1 MNPDLLDKA
10 AQWTWRGRH
19 WTDLAMGAYYGG
31 WVVMGALTPLL
42 DVQSAASAAFAMA
55 SAVLGAVALAALA
68 ARARRVEVVIMLALT
83 ALTAAQAIALLTV
96 GTHEADEAGVRLM
109 LAPFSMVAVAGWRHR
124 ETLLADLRARR
135 DAGE

>member
-1 MNPDLLDKA
+1 MTPDLLDKA

-31 WVVMGALTPLL
+31 WVTMGALTPLL
-42 DVQSAASAAFAMA
+42 DVQFAAFAMA

-68 ARARRVEVVIMLALT
+68 ARARRVEVVIMLGLT

-96 GTHEADEAGVRLM
+96 GTPEDDEAGVRLM

>member
-31 WVVMGALTPLL
+31 WVTMGALTPLL
-42 DVQSAASAAFAMA
+42 DVQFAAFAMA

-68 ARARRVEVVIMLALT
+68 ARARRVEVVIMLGLT

>member
-42 DVQSAASAAFAMA
+42 DLQFAAFAMA

-68 ARARRVEVVIMLALT
+68 ARARRAEVAMMCGLT
-83 ALTAAQAIALLTV
+83 ALTIAQAIALLTV
-96 GTHEADEAGVRLM
+96 GTHEADEAGVRLL
-109 LAPFSMVAVAGWRHR
+109 LAPFSMLSVAGWRHR

>member
-1 MNPDLLDKA
+1 MTPDLLDKA

-31 WVVMGALTPLL
+31 WVTMGALTPLL
-42 DVQSAASAAFAMA
+42 DVQVAAFAMA
-55 SAVLGAVALAALA
+55 SAVLGAVALGALA
-68 ARARRVEVVIMLALT
+68 ARARRVEVVIMLGLT

-96 GTHEADEAGVRLM
+96 GTHEADEAGIRLL
-109 LAPFSMVAVAGWRHR
+109 LAPFSMLPVAGWRHR

>member
-1 MNPDLLDKA
+1 MTPDLLDKA

-31 WVVMGALTPLL
+31 WVTMGALTPLW
-42 DVQSAASAAFAMA
+42 DVQFAAFAMA
-55 SAVLGAVALAALA
+55 SAVLGAVALGALA
-68 ARARRVEVVIMLALT
+68 ARARRVEVVIMLGLT
-83 ALTAAQAIALLTV
+83 ALTAAQAIALLTI
-96 GTHEADEAGVRLM
+96 GTHEADEAGIRLL

>member
-42 DVQSAASAAFAMA
+42 DVQVAAFAMA

-68 ARARRVEVVIMLALT
+68 ARARRVEVVIMLGLT
-83 ALTAAQAIALLTV
+83 ALTAAQAIALLTI
-96 GTHEADEAGVRLM
+96 GTHEADAAGVRLM

>member
-1 MNPDLLDKA
+1 MTPDLLDKA

-31 WVVMGALTPLL
+31 WVTMGALTPLL
-42 DVQSAASAAFAMA
+42 DVQFAAFAMA
-55 SAVLGAVALAALA
+55 SAVLGAVALGALA
-68 ARARRVEVVIMLALT
+68 ARARRVEVVIMLGLT

-96 GTHEADEAGVRLM
+96 GTHEADAAGVRLM

-135 DAGE
+135 DAGD

>member
-1 MNPDLLDKA
+1 MTPDLLDKA

-42 DVQSAASAAFAMA
+42 DVQFAAFAMA
-55 SAVLGAVALAALA
+55 SAVLGAVALGALA
-68 ARARRVEVVIMLALT
+68 ARARRVEVVIMLGLT

-96 GTHEADEAGVRLM
+96 GTHEADEAGIRLL
-109 LAPFSMVAVAGWRHR
+109 LAPFSMVPVAGWRHR

>member
-1 MNPDLLDKA
+1 MTPDLLDKA

-31 WVVMGALTPLL
+31 WVTMGALTPLL
-42 DVQSAASAAFAMA
+42 DVQFAAFAMA

-68 ARARRVEVVIMLALT
+68 ARARRVEVVIMLGLT
-83 ALTAAQAIALLTV
+83 ALTAAQAIALLTI
-96 GTHEADEAGVRLM
+96 GTPEDDEAGVRLM

>member
-31 WVVMGALTPLL
+31 WVTMGALTPLL
-42 DVQSAASAAFAMA
+42 DVQFAAFAMA
-55 SAVLGAVALAALA
+55 SAVLGAVALGALA
-68 ARARRVEVVIMLALT
+68 ARARRVEVVIMLGLT
-83 ALTAAQAIALLTV
+83 ALTAAQAIALLTI
-96 GTHEADEAGVRLM
+96 GTPEDDAAGVRLM

>member
-31 WVVMGALTPLL
+31 WVTMGALTPLL
-42 DVQSAASAAFAMA
+42 DVQFAAFAMA
-55 SAVLGAVALAALA
+55 SAVLGAVALGALA
-68 ARARRVEVVIMLALT
+68 ARARRVEVVIMLGLT

-96 GTHEADEAGVRLM
+96 GTHEADAAGVRLI

>member
-1 MNPDLLDKA
+1 MTPDLLDKA

-42 DVQSAASAAFAMA
+42 DLQVAAFAMA

-68 ARARRVEVVIMLALT
+68 ARARRVEVVIMLGLT
-83 ALTAAQAIALLTV
+83 ALTAVEAIALLTI
-96 GTHEADEAGVRLM
+96 GTHEADAAGVRLM

>member
-1 MNPDLLDKA
+1 MTPDLLDRA

-31 WVVMGALTPLL
+31 WVTMGALTPLL
-42 DVQSAASAAFAMA
+42 DVQFAAFAMA
-55 SAVLGAVALAALA
+55 SAVLGAVALGALA
-68 ARARRVEVVIMLALT
+68 ARARRVEVVIMLGLT

>member
-1 MNPDLLDKA
+1 
-10 AQWTWRGRH
+10 
-19 WTDLAMGAYYGG
+19 MGAYYGG

-42 DVQSAASAAFAMA
+42 DVQFAAFAMA
-55 SAVLGAVALAALA
+55 SAVLGAVALGALA
-68 ARARRVEVVIMLALT
+68 ARARRVEVVIMLGLT

>member
-42 DVQSAASAAFAMA
+42 DLQVAAFAMA

-68 ARARRVEVVIMLALT
+68 ARARRVEVVIMLGLT
-83 ALTAAQAIALLTV
+83 ALTAVEAIALLTI
-96 GTHEADEAGVRLM
+96 GTHEADAAGVRLM

-135 DAGE
+135 EAGE

>member
-1 MNPDLLDKA
+1 MTPDLLDKA

-31 WVVMGALTPLL
+31 WVTMGALTPLL
-42 DVQSAASAAFAMA
+42 DVQVAAFAMA

-68 ARARRVEVVIMLALT
+68 ARARRVEVVIMLGLT

-96 GTHEADEAGVRLM
+96 GTHEADAAGVRLM

>member
-31 WVVMGALTPLL
+31 WVTMGALTPH
-42 DVQSAASAAFAMA
+42 VQFAAFASA

-68 ARARRVEVVIMLALT
+68 ARARRVEVVIMLGLT
-83 ALTAAQAIALLTV
+83 ALTAVEAIALLTV

>member
-1 MNPDLLDKA
+1 MTPDLLDKA

-31 WVVMGALTPLL
+31 WVTMGALTPLL
-42 DVQSAASAAFAMA
+42 DVQFAAFAMA

-68 ARARRVEVVIMLALT
+68 ARARRVEVVLMLGLT

>member
-1 MNPDLLDKA
+1 MTPDLLDKA

-31 WVVMGALTPLL
+31 WVTMGALTPLL
-42 DVQSAASAAFAMA
+42 DVQFAAFAMA
-55 SAVLGAVALAALA
+55 SAVLGAVALGALA
-68 ARARRVEVVIMLALT
+68 ARARRVEVVLMLGLT

-96 GTHEADEAGVRLM
+96 GTHEADEAGIRLM

>member
-1 MNPDLLDKA
+1 MTTDLLDKDA
-10 AQWTWRGRH
+10 PWTWRGRH

-31 WVVMGALTPLL
+31 WVTMGALTPLL
-42 DVQSAASAAFAMA
+42 DVQFAAFAMA

-68 ARARRVEVVIMLALT
+68 ARARRVEVVIMLGLT
-83 ALTAAQAIALLTV
+83 ALTAAQAIALLTI
-96 GTHEADEAGVRLM
+96 GTPEDDEAGVRLM

>member
-1 MNPDLLDKA
+1 MTPDLLDKA

-31 WVVMGALTPLL
+31 WVTMGALTPLL
-42 DVQSAASAAFAMA
+42 DVQFAAFAMA

-68 ARARRVEVVIMLALT
+68 ARARRAEVAMMCGLT
-83 ALTAAQAIALLTV
+83 ALTIAQAIALLTV
-96 GTHEADEAGVRLM
+96 GTHEADEAGIRLM

>member
-1 MNPDLLDKA
+1 MTPDLLDKA

-31 WVVMGALTPLL
+31 WVTMGALTPLL
-42 DVQSAASAAFAMA
+42 DVQFAAFAMA
-55 SAVLGAVALAALA
+55 SAVLGAVALGALA
-68 ARARRVEVVIMLALT
+68 ARARRVEVVIMLGLT
-83 ALTAAQAIALLTV
+83 ALTAAQAIALLTI
-96 GTHEADEAGVRLM
+96 GTHEADAAGVRLM

-135 DAGE
+135 AAGE

>member
-1 MNPDLLDKA
+1 MTPDLLDRA

-31 WVVMGALTPLL
+31 WVTMGALTPLL
-42 DVQSAASAAFAMA
+42 DVQFAAFAMA
-55 SAVLGAVALAALA
+55 SAVLGAVALGALA
-68 ARARRVEVVIMLALT
+68 ARARRVEVVIMLGLT

-96 GTHEADEAGVRLM
+96 GTHEADEAGIRLM

>member
-31 WVVMGALTPLL
+31 WVTMGALTPLL
-42 DVQSAASAAFAMA
+42 DVQVAAFAMA

-68 ARARRVEVVIMLALT
+68 ARARRVEVVIMLGLT

-96 GTHEADEAGVRLM
+96 GTHEADAAGVRLI

>member
-1 MNPDLLDKA
+1 MTPDLLDKA

-31 WVVMGALTPLL
+31 WVTMGALTPLL
-42 DVQSAASAAFAMA
+42 DVQFAAFAMA
-55 SAVLGAVALAALA
+55 SAVLGAVALGALA
-68 ARARRVEVVIMLALT
+68 ARARRVEVVIMLGLT

-96 GTHEADEAGVRLM
+96 GTHEADEAGIRLM

>member
-31 WVVMGALTPLL
+31 WVTMGALTPLL
-42 DVQSAASAAFAMA
+42 DVQFAAFALA
-55 SAVLGAVALAALA
+55 SAVLGAVALGALA
-68 ARARRVEVVIMLALT
+68 ARARRVEVVLMLGLT

-96 GTHEADEAGVRLM
+96 GTHEADEAGIRLM

>member
-1 MNPDLLDKA
+1 MTPDLLDRA

-31 WVVMGALTPLL
+31 WVTMGALTPLL
-42 DVQSAASAAFAMA
+42 DVQFAAFALA
-55 SAVLGAVALAALA
+55 SAVLGAVALGALA
-68 ARARRVEVVIMLALT
+68 ARARRVEVVIMLGLT

-96 GTHEADEAGVRLM
+96 GTPEDDEAGVRLM

-135 DAGE
+135 AAGE

>member
-31 WVVMGALTPLL
+31 WVTMGALTPLL
-42 DVQSAASAAFAMA
+42 DVQFAAFAMA
-55 SAVLGAVALAALA
+55 SAVLGAVALGALA
-68 ARARRVEVVIMLALT
+68 ARARRVEVVIMLGLT

>member
-1 MNPDLLDKA
+1 MTPDLLDKA

-31 WVVMGALTPLL
+31 WVTMGALTPLL
-42 DVQSAASAAFAMA
+42 DVQFAAFAMA
-55 SAVLGAVALAALA
+55 SAVLGAVALGALA
-68 ARARRVEVVIMLALT
+68 ARARRVEVVLMLGLT

>member
-42 DVQSAASAAFAMA
+42 DLQVAAFAMA

-68 ARARRVEVVIMLALT
+68 ARARRVEVVIMLGLT

>member
-42 DVQSAASAAFAMA
+42 DLQVAAFAMA

-68 ARARRVEVVIMLALT
+68 ARARRVEVVIMLGLT
-83 ALTAAQAIALLTV
+83 ALTAVEAIALLTI
-96 GTHEADEAGVRLM
+96 GTHEADAAGVRLM

>member
-42 DVQSAASAAFAMA
+42 DVQFAAFASA

-68 ARARRVEVVIMLALT
+68 ARARRVEVVIMLGLT

-96 GTHEADEAGVRLM
+96 GTHEADAAGIRLL
-109 LAPFSMVAVAGWRHR
+109 LAPFSMLPVAGWRHR

-135 DAGE
+135 AAGE

>member
-31 WVVMGALTPLL
+31 WVTMGALTPLL
-42 DVQSAASAAFAMA
+42 DVQFAAFAMA
-55 SAVLGAVALAALA
+55 SAVLGAVALGALA
-68 ARARRVEVVIMLALT
+68 ARARRVEVVLMLGLT

-96 GTHEADEAGVRLM
+96 GTHEADEAGIRLM

>member
-1 MNPDLLDKA
+1 MTPDLLDRA

-31 WVVMGALTPLL
+31 WVTMGALTPLL
-42 DVQSAASAAFAMA
+42 DVQFAAFAMA
-55 SAVLGAVALAALA
+55 SAVLGAVALGALA
-68 ARARRVEVVIMLALT
+68 ARARRVEVVIMLGLT
-83 ALTAAQAIALLTV
+83 ALTAAQAIALLTI
-96 GTHEADEAGVRLM
+96 GTPEDDEAGVRLM

-135 DAGE
+135 AAGE

>member
-31 WVVMGALTPLL
+31 WVVMGALTPH
-42 DVQSAASAAFAMA
+42 VQFAAFASA

-68 ARARRVEVVIMLALT
+68 ARARRVEVVLMLGLT

>member
-1 MNPDLLDKA
+1 MTPDLLDRA
-10 AQWTWRGRH
+10 ARWTWRGRH

-31 WVVMGALTPLL
+31 WVTMGALTPLL
-42 DVQSAASAAFAMA
+42 DVQFEAFAMA
-55 SAVLGAVALAALA
+55 SAVLGAVALGALA
-68 ARARRVEVVIMLALT
+68 ARARRVEVVIMLGLT

-96 GTHEADEAGVRLM
+96 GTPEADEAGVRLM

-135 DAGE
+135 AAGE